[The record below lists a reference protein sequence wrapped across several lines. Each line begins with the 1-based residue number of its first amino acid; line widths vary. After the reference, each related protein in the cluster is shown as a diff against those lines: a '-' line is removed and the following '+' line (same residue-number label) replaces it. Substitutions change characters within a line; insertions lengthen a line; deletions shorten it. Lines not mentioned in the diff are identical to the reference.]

1 MADTKQVIDILG
13 IIVNGLK
20 TGKSI
25 YNDTACVWLE
35 EAIKHLKEYQ
45 KIVCCKDCLH
55 WDDHVEE
62 CSNPDSI
69 CFRNGWTKPEWFCA
83 DGERKE

>member
-13 IIVNGLK
+13 IITNGLK
-20 TGKSI
+20 TGKTL
-25 YNDTACVWLE
+25 YNDTTCVWLE

-45 KIVCCKDCLH
+45 KIVCCKDCKH
-55 WDDHVEE
+55 WEQTEPKNCGYCKEHDESHTGV
-62 CSNPDSI
+62 
-69 CFRNGWTKPEWFCA
+69 WFCA